1 MSGERVLAGT
11 GDYMTNLIL
20 VHSDAYAGW
29 VFSDSHPTQ
38 GRRFD
43 NARERLLEL
52 AASNDIKTLEI
63 ESDYFPERALLERV
77 HSSGYVSSVLEG
89 GECGEWSGERHDLGN
104 IAHRMVG
111 GTILAADA
119 LIKGKTRTAVHFPG
133 AKHHAQRDHSS
144 GFCVFADL
152 AITAKYLLDGVSG
165 VRRISIIDI
174 DAHHGDGTE
183 ALLRDDPRVQTMS
196 VHDRTIFPGTG
207 HADDADREVFNEALP
222 YGSGNSQLT
231 AAVARFI
238 GEVQRFAPD
247 LLMLALGADGHDTD
261 PLSTLTY
268 SIDGMVDTVR
278 KIREAFPELPI
289 LIGGAG
295 GYQPDN
301 VTPEVWARMAIAVCS

>member
-1 MSGERVLAGT
+1 MCLPAL

-20 VHSDAYAGW
+20 VHSDAYVDW

-38 GRRFD
+38 GRRFN
-43 NARERLLEL
+43 NARERLLEFAL
-52 AASNDIKTLEI
+52 TNGIEVLEV
-63 ESDYFPERALLERV
+63 ESDHFPERSQLERV
-77 HSSGYVSSVLEG
+77 HSTAYVAAVLDEG
-89 GECGEWSGERHDLGN
+89 RSGEWSGERHELGH

-119 LIKGKTRTAVHFPG
+119 LVAGQALTAVHFPG

-152 AITAKYLLDGVSG
+152 AITAKYLLDGNSG
-165 VRRISIIDI
+165 VSRISIIDI

-183 ALLRDDPRVQTMS
+183 ALLREDPRVQTMS

-207 HADDADREVFNEALP
+207 HADDTDREVFNEALP
-222 YGSGNSQLT
+222 YGSGDSQLT
-231 AAVARFI
+231 VAVARFI
-238 GEVQRFAPD
+238 GEAQRFAPD
-247 LLMLALGADGHDTD
+247 LLMLALGADGHDSD

-268 SIDGMVDTVR
+268 SINGMVAAVGM
-278 KIREAFPELPI
+278 IREAFPELPI

-295 GYQPDN
+295 GYQPDD
-301 VTPEVWARMAIAVCS
+301 VTPEVWARMAIAACA

>member
-1 MSGERVLAGT
+1 MCLPAL

-20 VHSDAYAGW
+20 VHSKAYAGW

-43 NARERLLEL
+43 NACERLLEF
-52 AASNDIKTLEI
+52 ASGTGIEVLEV
-63 ESDYFPERALLERV
+63 ESDHFPERSQLERV
-77 HSSGYVSSVLEG
+77 HSTTYIATVLDEGSS
-89 GECGEWSGERHDLGN
+89 GEWSGERHDLGN

-119 LIKGKTRTAVHFPG
+119 LVEGRALTAVHFPG
-133 AKHHAQRDHSS
+133 AKHHAQYDHSS

-152 AITAKYLLDGVSG
+152 AITAKHLLDADSDIH
-165 VRRISIIDI
+165 RISIIDI

-183 ALLRDDPRVQTMS
+183 VLLRDDPRVQTMS

-207 HADDADREVFNEALP
+207 HKDDIDTEVFNEPLA
-222 YGSGNSQLT
+222 YGSGDLELT
-231 AAVARFI
+231 NAIERFI
-238 GEVQRFAPD
+238 GEAQRFAPN

-268 SIDGMVDTVR
+268 SIGGMVDAVR
-278 KIREAFPELPI
+278 MIREAFPDLPI

-295 GYQPDN
+295 GYQPDD
-301 VTPEVWARMAIAVCS
+301 VTPEVWARMAVAAATRSV

>member
-1 MSGERVLAGT
+1 VCLSAL

-52 AASNDIKTLEI
+52 AASDDIEILEI
-63 ESDYFPERALLERV
+63 DSDHFPERGLLERV
-77 HSSGYVSSVLEG
+77 HSPGYVSSVLQD

-119 LIKGKTRTAVHFPG
+119 LVESRVLTAVHFPG
-133 AKHHAQRDHSS
+133 AKHHAQHDHSS

-152 AITAKYLLDGVSG
+152 AITAKYLLDADSG
-165 VRRISIIDI
+165 IHRISIIDI

-207 HADDADREVFNEALP
+207 HKDDMASEVFNEPLA
-222 YGSGNSQLT
+222 YGSGNAELT
-231 AAVARFI
+231 AAVSRFI
-238 GEVQRFAPD
+238 GEAQRFAPD

-268 SIDGMVDTVR
+268 SINGMVDAAR
-278 KIREAFPELPI
+278 MIREAFPELPI

-295 GYQPDN
+295 GYQPDD
-301 VTPEVWARMAIAVCS
+301 VTPEVWARMAIAATRHL

>member
-1 MSGERVLAGT
+1 MCLPAL

-20 VHSDAYAGW
+20 VHSEVYAGW

-43 NARERLLEL
+43 NARERLLEFAL
-52 AASNDIKTLEI
+52 GTGIEILEV
-63 ESDYFPERALLERV
+63 ESDHFPERSQLERV
-77 HSSGYVSSVLEG
+77 HSTTYIATVLDEG
-89 GECGEWSGERHDLGN
+89 MSGEWSGERHDLGN

-111 GTILAADA
+111 GTILAANA

-152 AITAKYLLDGVSG
+152 AITAKYLLDGDSG

-207 HADDADREVFNEALP
+207 HADDTEREVFNEALP
-222 YGSGNSQLT
+222 YGSGDSQLT

-238 GEVQRFAPD
+238 GEAQRFAPD

-268 SIDGMVDTVR
+268 SIDGMVDAVGM
-278 KIREAFPELPI
+278 IREAFPDLPI

-295 GYQPDN
+295 GYQPDD
-301 VTPEVWARMAIAVCS
+301 VTPEVWARMAIAACA

>member
-1 MSGERVLAGT
+1 MCLPAL

-20 VHSDAYAGW
+20 VHSDAYVGW

-52 AASNDIKTLEI
+52 AASNDIEILEI
-63 ESDYFPERALLERV
+63 DSDHFPERQLLDCV
-77 HSSGYVSSVLEG
+77 HSPGYVSSVLEG
-89 GECGEWSGERHDLGN
+89 GECGEWSGERRDLGN

-111 GTILAADA
+111 GTILAAHA
-119 LIKGKTRTAVHFPG
+119 LLEGRALAAVHFPG
-133 AKHHAQRDHSS
+133 AKHHAQYDHSS

-152 AITAKYLLDGVSG
+152 AITAKYLLDTDSG
-165 VRRISIIDI
+165 IQRISIIDI

-183 ALLRDDPRVQTMS
+183 NLLRDDPRVQTMS
-196 VHDRTIFPGTG
+196 VHDHTIFPGTG
-207 HADDADREVFNEALP
+207 HKDDIDAEVFNEPLA
-222 YGSGNSQLT
+222 YGSGDAELT
-231 AAVARFI
+231 AAVSRFI
-238 GEVQRFAPD
+238 GEAQRFAPN

-278 KIREAFPELPI
+278 MIREAFPELPI

-295 GYQPDN
+295 GYQPDD
-301 VTPEVWARMAIAVCS
+301 VTPEVWARMAIAVGS

>member
-1 MSGERVLAGT
+1 MCLPAL

-20 VHSDAYAGW
+20 VHSDAYVGW

-43 NARERLLEL
+43 NARERLLEF
-52 AASNDIKTLEI
+52 ASGTGIDVLEV
-63 ESDYFPERALLERV
+63 ESDHFPERSQLERV
-77 HSSGYVSSVLEG
+77 HSTAYVAAVLDEG
-89 GECGEWSGERHDLGN
+89 RSGEWSGERHELGN

-119 LIKGKTRTAVHFPG
+119 LVVGQALTAVHFPG

-152 AITAKYLLDGVSG
+152 AITAKYLLDGNSG
-165 VRRISIIDI
+165 VCRISIIDI

-183 ALLRDDPRVQTMS
+183 ALLREDPRVQTMS

-207 HADDADREVFNEALP
+207 HSDDAEREVFNEPLA
-222 YGSGNSQLT
+222 YGSGDAELT
-231 AAVARFI
+231 AVVSRFI
-238 GEVQRFAPD
+238 GEAQRFVPD

-268 SIDGMVDTVR
+268 SIDGMVAAVGM
-278 KIREAFPELPI
+278 IRDAFPELPI

-301 VTPEVWARMAIAVCS
+301 VTPEVWARMAIAACA

>member
-1 MSGERVLAGT
+1 MCLPAL

-20 VHSDAYAGW
+20 VHSDVYVGW

-43 NARERLLEL
+43 NARERLLES
-52 AASNDIKTLEI
+52 AASNNIKILEI

-77 HSSGYVSSVLEG
+77 HSSGYVSSVLED
-89 GECGEWSGERHDLGN
+89 GECGEWSGERRDLGN

-119 LIKGKTRTAVHFPG
+119 LVEGRALTAVHFPG
-133 AKHHAQRDHSS
+133 AKHHAQYDHSS

-152 AITAKYLLDGVSG
+152 AITAKYLLDADSDIH
-165 VRRISIIDI
+165 RISIIDI

-183 ALLRDDPRVQTMS
+183 ALLREDPRVQKMS

-207 HADDADREVFNEALP
+207 HKDDIDAEVFNEPLA
-222 YGSGNSQLT
+222 YGSGDAELT
-231 AAVARFI
+231 AAVSRFI
-238 GEVQRFAPD
+238 GEAQRFAPN

-268 SIDGMVDTVR
+268 SIDGMVDAVR
-278 KIREAFPELPI
+278 MIREAFPELPI

-295 GYQPDN
+295 GYQPDD
-301 VTPEVWARMAIAVCS
+301 VTPEVWARMTIAAATRSV

>member
-1 MSGERVLAGT
+1 MCLPAL

-20 VHSDAYAGW
+20 VHSDAYVDW

-38 GRRFD
+38 GRRFN
-43 NARERLLEL
+43 NARERLLEFAL
-52 AASNDIKTLEI
+52 TNGIEVLEV
-63 ESDYFPERALLERV
+63 ESDHFPERSQLERV
-77 HSSGYVSSVLEG
+77 HSTAYVAAVLDEG
-89 GECGEWSGERHDLGN
+89 RSGEWSGERHELGH

-119 LIKGKTRTAVHFPG
+119 LVAGQALTAAHFPG

-152 AITAKYLLDGVSG
+152 AITAKYLLDGNSG
-165 VRRISIIDI
+165 VSRISIIDI

-183 ALLRDDPRVQTMS
+183 ALLREDPRVQTMS

-207 HADDADREVFNEALP
+207 HADDTDREVFNEALP
-222 YGSGNSQLT
+222 YGSGDSQLT
-231 AAVARFI
+231 VAVARFI
-238 GEVQRFAPD
+238 GEAQRFAPD
-247 LLMLALGADGHDTD
+247 LLMLALGADGHDSD

-268 SIDGMVDTVR
+268 SINGMVAAVGM
-278 KIREAFPELPI
+278 IREAFPELPI

-295 GYQPDN
+295 GYQPDD
-301 VTPEVWARMAIAVCS
+301 VTPEVWARMAIAACA